1 MAGLLTGGMGRAGG
15 MVRTFDWRYGQDFW
29 LEVWS
34 GLLTGGMARAM
45 VRTFDWR
52 YGQGWRYGQDF

>member
-1 MAGLLTGGMGRAGG
+1 MGRAGG
-15 MVRTFDWRYGQDFW
+15 MA
-29 LEVWS
+29 